1 MFFLAEFVNMFV
13 VSAIATTLFLGGWWG
28 PFANETLGWLW
39 FLLKSMAVVFVLM
52 WFRWTYPRLR
62 VDHLME
68 FAWKWLLPLAFLN
81 LLATGLIY
89 NLVVL

>member
-1 MFFLAEFVNMFV
+1 
-13 VSAIATTLFLGGWWG
+13 
-28 PFANETLGWLW
+28 
-39 FLLKSMAVVFVLM
+39 
-52 WFRWTYPRLR
+52 LR